1 MYNITT
7 STNIIIIISNN
18 SPPITPPIILVSKNV
33 GLLSSAE
40 DNEDRVIHSTGRANY
55 LLVAATQVKLPSILL
70 HFTEVPSSFTSSHTC
85 SLLPLTL

>member
-18 SPPITPPIILVSKNV
+18 NPPITPPIIVPKNF

-40 DNEDRVIHSTGRANY
+40 AKEDRVIHSTGRVNY
-55 LLVAATQVKLPSILL
+55 LLVAATQVKLPPILL

-85 SLLPLTL
+85 SPLPLTL